1 MKGRIVKGGGG
12 FYYVKTSSGIY
23 QTRGRGIF
31 RKDGITPTV
40 GDLVDMDVLED
51 GDGVINEIC
60 PRKNLF
66 LRPPIANVDT
76 IVIVFAAKH
85 PNPNFDLI
93 DKFLIMSEQKD
104 VDVILC
110 LNKCDLV
117 SDEKIR
123 EIICRFENAYPVLA
137 VCGASGE
144 GIDKLAELLKGKCS
158 ALAGPSGVGKSTIT
172 NLLIP
177 DAEMETSSVSRKAG
191 RGRHTTRHVEIFDL
205 PDGGML
211 FDTPGFTSFDL
222 SGVRAEQLAMYYPEF
237 ETYSGDCYFDDCSH
251 THEPGCRV
259 RQAVQENQIGEERYR
274 SYVKIYQEL
283 SEEQRRR

>member
-1 MKGRIVKGGGG
+1 MKGRIVKGVGG
-12 FYYVKTSSGIY
+12 FYYVKTSSGTY